1 LENPINKGKLH
12 NFLKVIGGQISLED
26 LTIKSEKR
34 SSRKKEHIQ
43 HFLQH
48 DFEGDNYFKHIFLE
62 HNSLPE
68 IDFQEIDTKCSF
80 FGKDISFPLMINAMT
95 GGFKDGV
102 EINRKLAVVAKTLN
116 IPMAVGS
123 QAIAVTDKDYE
134 PSFKVV
140 REVLNQGVVIA
151 NINAFAKAHE
161 VLRAID
167 MIQADAVQIHL
178 NPAQEICMP
187 EGDRNFKGVL
197 KNLEDIAAKIDKPL
211 IVKEVGFGISKDA
224 AKRLFEAGI
233 KYIDIGGRGGTNFIK
248 IESARNKEFDFGELF
263 EWGIPTALSLIE
275 CRSVSKDLNII
286 CSGGI
291 RSAEEIVKALCAG
304 ADMTGIS
311 GPILRALLESDY
323 EGALKYVENIIY
335 KSKVIMF
342 LLGKKNVKE
351 LKTVPYRIKGE
362 LKELLTKD

>member
-1 LENPINKGKLH
+1 M
-12 NFLKVIGGQISLED
+12 ED
-26 LTIKSEKR
+26 LTIKSERR
-34 SSRKKEHIQ
+34 SLRKKEHIQ
-43 HFLQH
+43 HFLNSA
-48 DFEGDNYFKHIFLE
+48 FEGDNFFKHIFLE

-80 FGKDISFPLMINAMT
+80 LGKDISFPIMINAMT

-102 EINRKLAVVAKTLN
+102 EINRKLAAAAKALN

-123 QAIAVTDKDYE
+123 QAIAVADKGHE

-140 REVLNQGVVIA
+140 REVLKHGVVIA
-151 NINAFAKAHE
+151 NINGFSKVHE
-161 VLRAID
+161 ALRAIE
-167 MIQADAVQIHL
+167 MIEADALQIHL

-187 EGDRNFKGVL
+187 EGDRNFKGIL
-197 KNLEDIAAKIDKPL
+197 KNIEEIAIKVDKPI
-211 IVKEVGFGISKDA
+211 IVKEVGFGLSKDT
-224 AKRLFEAGI
+224 AKRLYEAGI

-248 IESARNKEFDFGELF
+248 IESARNKEFDFSELF

-275 CRSVSKDLNII
+275 CRAVSSDLNIV

-291 RSAEEIVKALCAG
+291 RSAEEVVKALCAG
-304 ADMTGIS
+304 ADMIGIS
-311 GPILRALLESDY
+311 GPILRELLERDY
-323 EGALKYVENIIY
+323 DGALKYIENIIY
-335 KSKVIMF
+335 KSKVIML

-362 LKELLTKD
+362 LKELLTKE